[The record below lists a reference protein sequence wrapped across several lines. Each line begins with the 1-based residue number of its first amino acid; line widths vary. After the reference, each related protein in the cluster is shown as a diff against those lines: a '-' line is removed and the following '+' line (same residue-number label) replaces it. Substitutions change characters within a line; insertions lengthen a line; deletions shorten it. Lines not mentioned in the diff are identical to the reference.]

1 MDELIQTPYGEVRA
15 EGLAE
20 LQASFDTRQ
29 MLEAVD
35 DLDRFCAQWKRELRG
50 DLLRLHGMAHTVIN
64 GAPLASM
71 PGEEGLSE
79 LAFSIAEELRD
90 WQESLRS
97 SIVQLDRIAGHV
109 PESLMKNEHSATK
122 KICRACT
129 VDESLFCKRCR
140 KCRKPNT
147 WPYVESIV

>member
-29 MLEAVD
+29 MLAAVD
-35 DLDRFCAQWKRELRG
+35 DLDRFCAQWKRELRA
-50 DLLRLHGMAHTVIN
+50 DLLRLHGMAHTAIN
-64 GAPLASM
+64 GAPLASA

-79 LAFSIAEELRD
+79 IAFSIAEEFRN

-97 SIVQLDRIAGHV
+97 TTVQLESAIRI
-109 PESLMKNEHSATK
+109 
-122 KICRACT
+122 
-129 VDESLFCKRCR
+129 
-140 KCRKPNT
+140 
-147 WPYVESIV
+147 WPA